1 MNMRTYQVVVM
12 LAILSTCRS
21 APAADW
27 PMWRCDAGRRAVS
40 TEQLPADLQL
50 QWTRQFS
57 PRVQA
62 WDDPL
67 NLDLMTYDRV
77 FEPIVMDGRMFVGFN
92 DRDKL
97 TAFDVETGEELWSY
111 FTGGPVRLPGVG
123 WEDKVYFT
131 SDDGYLY
138 CVAAATGELHWE
150 FRGAP
155 GEQKAIG
162 NHRLVS
168 LWPARGG
175 AVIRDETIY
184 FASSIWP
191 MMGTFI
197 YALDATTGEV
207 KWVNDNTGSQFIK
220 QPHSAPS
227 FAGVAPQGALVA
239 TDDYLVVPGGRSVPA
254 VLQRSNGVQKYF
266 EINAGGKGTGGSLVM
281 ANDERFYVHTRLKGT
296 RAFNLESG
304 LKTAFMPNEPVLADD
319 IAYTAESTDEN
330 FFVRAY
336 GPDDKVIWE
345 VEADGRGDLILAGD
359 QLYAAG
365 NDAITTIRLPTA
377 DQPAAITQTIPVD
390 GQPERLLASNGRLF
404 AVTLQGSIIAFGSDT
419 KPAVEA
425 QSEDR
430 TALNVNADAAAVVT
444 KLLAATEAE
453 GYALWYGASDEPLIR
468 ALAAQSPFSQLAIVD
483 SNQQTVARLQ
493 QQIDAAGSY
502 GKVTVHHSQPEAFLA
517 PHYIANIVF
526 VGQKVAAAADKTLLA
541 AIYKSVRPYGGVMH
555 LLAEDN
561 RTELAEAVRAMEL
574 EQAEV
579 TISDHSVIVRRVGK
593 LPGSADWTHQHG
605 DIANTVKSDDHR
617 VKLPLG
623 VLWFGGSSNMD
634 VLPRHGHG
642 PPEQVIG
649 GRLFI
654 EGMNSLSARDVYTGR
669 VLWKRE
675 FEDLGTYDVY
685 FDETYKDTPLNPQ
698 YNQVHIPGASGRG
711 TNYIVTDDRVYMVE
725 GNTCHV
731 LDAAT
736 GAILQDIEMPQEESG
751 EQREWGYIG
760 VYGDLLLGGFGYANY
775 RDRNDLTY
783 ESDGKLRGNRAGY
796 GPKSLDRAASL
807 GLVVFDRHTGDVMW
821 QADARHSFWHNG
833 IIAGDGKIFCL
844 DRTPELVEA
853 ALRRRG
859 KSRADSYRIA
869 AFDAHTGD
877 VEWEITDK
885 VFGTWLGYSKEHD
898 LLLQA
903 GAAAND
909 RLYAEIGQGMAVFHA
924 GDGTLKWKNDSLKYA
939 GPCMLHNDWIIT
951 NTNSYAESAG
961 AFHLTDGHQKMA
973 TNPLTGEE
981 QPWKMTRAYGCN
993 TVIASEHLLT
1003 FRSGAAGFYDLLGE
1017 SGGGNFGGFKSG
1029 CTSNLVVANGVL
1041 NAPDYTRTCSCAY
1054 QNQTS
1059 LALVHMP
1066 NLDFW
1071 TINPSVSDHT
1081 HGGQLQSVG
1090 INIGAPGDRRA
1101 DDGLLWLEYPAV
1113 AGPSPLLS
1121 VTMNDDAKLFQHH
1134 SSSIDTEKQPWVLA
1148 SGADNVRQVSV
1159 RFTLQKEISLQ
1170 SGLPISHTDDDAE
1183 EQENGDVSLTSGD
1196 LELVEDGDTQVV
1208 GLRFNEVH
1216 LERGTEIRSAYIQ
1229 FVCDEPSSEPTA
1241 LMISAQDTG
1250 HAERFS
1256 SDKHDLS
1263 SRPKISRELD
1273 WSPGK
1278 WKRNGSATEHER
1290 TVDLAPLVQAVINR
1304 NDWNPGNSIAFFISG
1319 TGQRTAIAFQGHGE
1333 SAPQLIVDADESRPA
1348 DEEPLVA
1355 SPYRVRLLF
1364 ASPQTPQTDIRQFD
1378 ISLQGV
1384 TMSED
1389 VTIDPTG
1396 PVATRFTEQTF
1407 ENVMIAD
1414 ELNIELT
1421 QKRGEP
1427 VLSGIEIQKIEQP

>member
-1 MNMRTYQVVVM
+1 MKFQTFYITLM
-12 LAILSTCRS
+12 LAFMSICRP

-27 PMWRCDAGRRAVS
+27 PMWRFDAGRTAAS
-40 TEQLPADLQL
+40 DEQLPADLHL

-67 NLDLMTYDRV
+67 NLDLMPYDRV

-92 DRDKL
+92 DRDKM
-97 TAFDVETGEELWSY
+97 TAFDVATGTELWSF
-111 FTGGPVRLPGVG
+111 FTGGPVRFPGAG
-123 WEDKVYFT
+123 WNDKVYFT

-138 CVAAATGELHWE
+138 CVTASTGELVWK

-162 NHRLVS
+162 NHRIVS

-175 AVIRDETIY
+175 AVVRDETVY

-197 YALDATTGEV
+197 YALDANTGDVE
-207 KWVNDNTGSQFIK
+207 WVNDNTGSQFIK

-254 VLQRSNGVQKYF
+254 VLQRNDGTQKYF
-266 EINAGGKGTGGSLVM
+266 EINAGGKGTGGSVVI
-281 ANDERFYVHTRLKGT
+281 ANDERFYVHTRRKGT
-296 RAFNLESG
+296 RAFNLETG
-304 LKTAFMPNEPVLADD
+304 LKTAFMPNEPVLANGVV
-319 IAYTAESTDEN
+319 YTAESNEEDH
-330 FFVRAY
+330 FVRAY

-345 VEADGRGDLILAGD
+345 IEADGRGDLILAGNH
-359 QLYAAG
+359 LYAAG
-365 NDAITTIRLPTA
+365 NDSITAIQLPTE
-377 DQPAAITQTIPVD
+377 DQPASITQTIPVE
-390 GQPERLLASNGRLF
+390 GQPERLVASNGQLF
-404 AVTLQGSIIAFGSDT
+404 TVTLQGSIMAFGSNTDSAE
-419 KPAVEA
+419 KVIDE
-425 QSEDR
+425 EV
-430 TALNVNADAAAVVT
+430 TALEVAPESTVTIT
-444 KLLAATEAE
+444 KLIEETDAE
-453 GYALWYGASDEPLIR
+453 GYALWYGITDESLIR
-468 ALAAQSPFSQLAIVD
+468 ALAVQTPFSQLAIID
-483 SNQQTVARLQ
+483 SDRQAVAQLQ
-493 QQIDAAGSY
+493 RTIDSAGLY

-517 PHYIANIVF
+517 PHYIANVLF
-526 VGQKVAAAADKTLLA
+526 VEQKLTDAADRTLLA
-541 AIYKSVRPYGGVMH
+541 GIYQSVRPYGGVMH
-555 LLAEDN
+555 LLADDN
-561 RTELAEAVRAMEL
+561 REELAETVRAMNL

-579 TISDHSVIVRRVGK
+579 SVSDHSVVIRRVGK

-623 VLWFGGSSNMD
+623 VLWFGGSSNLD

-669 VLWKRE
+669 VLWKHE

-698 YNQVHIPGASGRG
+698 YNQVHIPGATGRG
-711 TNYIVTDDRVYMVE
+711 TNYIVTDDRVYMIE
-725 GNTCHV
+725 GSTCHV
-731 LDAAT
+731 LDSAT
-736 GAILQDIEMPQEESG
+736 GEILRDIEMPQDESG
-751 EQREWGYIG
+751 ENREWGYIG

-775 RDRNDLTY
+775 RDRNDLTF
-783 ESDGKLRGNRAGY
+783 ESDGKLRGNRAGF
-796 GPKSLDRAASL
+796 GSKSLDRAASR
-807 GLVVFDRHTGDVMW
+807 GLIVFDRHTGDVMW
-821 QADARHSFWHNG
+821 QTDARHSFWHNG
-833 IIAGDGKIFCL
+833 MIAGDGKIFCL
-844 DRTPELVEA
+844 DRTPQLIEA

-859 KSRADSYRIA
+859 KSRAASYRIA
-869 AFDAHTGD
+869 AFDAQTGN
-877 VEWEITDK
+877 VEWEITDG

-909 RLYAEIGQGMAVFHA
+909 RLYAEVGQGMAVYHA
-924 GDGTLKWKNDSLKYA
+924 DDGSLKWENGTIKYA

-951 NTNSYAESAG
+951 NTNSYTESAG
-961 AFHLTDGHQKMA
+961 AFHLTDGHQKMT

-1003 FRSGAAGFYDLLGE
+1003 FRSGAAGFYDLRGE

-1071 TINPSVSDHT
+1071 TINPAVSDHT
-1081 HGGQLQSVG
+1081 QSSQLQSVG

-1121 VTMNDDAKLFQHH
+1121 VTLNDDATFFQHH
-1134 SSSIDTEKQPWVLA
+1134 SSSIDSEQEPWVLA
-1148 SGADNVRQVSV
+1148 SGADNVRTVSV
-1159 RFTLQKEISLQ
+1159 RFTLQKEISLM
-1170 SGLPISHTDDDAE
+1170 SGLPVAHRDDDAE
-1183 EQENGDVSLTSGD
+1183 EQENGDVSLGSGD
-1196 LELVEDGDTQVV
+1196 LELVEDGDTQLV
-1208 GLRFNEVH
+1208 GLRFNEVF
-1216 LERGTEIRSAYIQ
+1216 LEQGTKVRSAYIQ
-1229 FVCDEPSSEPTA
+1229 FVCDEPSYDPASLIITA
-1241 LMISAQDTG
+1241 EDSG

-1263 SRPKISRELD
+1263 SRPKVSKELD

-1278 WKRNGSATEHER
+1278 WKRNGSATENER
-1290 TVDLAPLVQAVINR
+1290 TVDVAPLVQAVINR
-1304 NDWNPGNSIAFFISG
+1304 DDWQSGNSIAFFISG

-1333 SAPQLIVDADESRPA
+1333 SAPQLFVDADESRPA
-1348 DEEPLVA
+1348 NEEPLVA

-1378 ISLQGV
+1378 VSLQGRQV
-1384 TMSED
+1384 AKD
-1389 VTIDPTG
+1389 VTINPTG
-1396 PVATRFTEQTF
+1396 PVASRFTKQTF
-1407 ENVMIAD
+1407 ENIMIAD
-1414 ELNIELT
+1414 ELTIELQPT
-1421 QKRGEP
+1421 QGTP
-1427 VLSGIEIQKIEQP
+1427 VLSGIAIQKTE